1 MYNVKR
7 LSEKGVSNM
16 EINYMTNA
24 QFKGIIQM
32 IIALL
37 EKDTPNEDMI
47 KYLRELIKDNTD
59 NN

>member
-1 MYNVKR
+1 MR
-7 LSEKGVSNM
+7 LSEKGVSSM